1 MRLSLSILFQ
11 LITTLLFAQLGN
23 SGDNV
28 GSKVIVTGKV
38 VEMDTN
44 QPLEYA
50 TVVFI
55 DKDGK
60 IIEGGITDTKG
71 NYNIKVPTGVYTIQ
85 FEFISYKTIAL
96 PNQRIFKNTRLPTIT
111 LSLDSES
118 LDEIVI
124 RAETTEVQIRLDKK
138 IYNIGKDLTTSGATI
153 GDALNNVP
161 SVTVDLDGTIAL
173 RGNENV
179 QILINGRPS
188 AIAGFGSTEALRQL
202 PAESIDRVEV
212 ITSPS
217 ARYDAEGTAGI
228 LNIVLKKEK
237 LLGLNGSILTSIG
250 TPFSFALSGN
260 INLRTD
266 KFNIFN
272 NSGYRY
278 RKSPG
283 NAIFENNFFS
293 NNIENPLVIEERD
306 YDRLSRRFNTNL
318 GVEYFITEKS
328 SITTSVFMHL
338 GADKDV
344 INNFTDE
351 FDSSN
356 MLNISRIRTET
367 ETEDD
372 LGYQISINYINRF
385 DNKGHELTTDL
396 QFERDTETPNSFII
410 EQNIFPITTILPSED
425 ISEEEDNTEYL
436 AQLDYV
442 RPIGENAQFEAGYR
456 GKFEKKITDY
466 ILLEEV
472 GTTGIFIKNDSI
484 SNLFTYK
491 QNVQALYTQYGNKIG
506 NFTFLLGLRLE
517 STYLKGEVTGE
528 DVTND
533 DEFNINF
540 DKDFIGLF
548 PTVNLVYEFNEK
560 ENITLGY
567 NRRINRPRYWF
578 LNPFPSRS
586 SEANIFQGNPGLDPA
601 YASAFDLGY
610 LKRWEKITLTSSI
623 YYQYETDAFT
633 RIQEDTGE
641 LTSNGIP
648 IIRSLPINLATNQR
662 YGFEAGMLFN
672 AVKWL
677 RINGSL
683 NIFRFVTEGDFNGVD
698 YGAEDTSW
706 FSRLSVKVTL
716 PANIEW
722 QTNAFYRGPR
732 NNSQTESEGIF
743 SLNLAISKDFLKD
756 NATIGISVS
765 DLLNSRKRKSVT
777 LTDTFRSYSEFQW
790 RERQINL
797 NFTYRFNQ
805 KKQRQPNGREQGFE
819 EEGGF
824 GG

>member
-1 MRLSLSILFQ
+1 MRLAISVLFL
-11 LITTLLFAQLGN
+11 LISPLFFAQRGN
-23 SGDNV
+23 SSDNAA
-28 GSKVIVTGKV
+28 KVRVTGKV
-38 VEMDTN
+38 VEKSTN
-44 QPLEYA
+44 LPLEY
-50 TVVFI
+50 TTIVFV
-55 DKDGK
+55 DKDDK
-60 IIEGGITDTKG
+60 IIEGGITDPKG
-71 NYNIKVPTGVYTIQ
+71 NYNIEVPKGVYTIQ
-85 FEFISYKTIAL
+85 FEFISYKTSSL
-96 PNQRIFKNTRLPTIT
+96 TNQRIFRNTKLPTML
-111 LSLDSES
+111 LSLDSEI
-118 LDEIVI
+118 LDEIVV

-138 IYNIGKDLTTSGATI
+138 IYHIGKDLTTSGATI

-161 SVTVDLDGTIAL
+161 SVTVDVDGTIAL

-237 LLGLNGSILTSIG
+237 TLGLNGSVLTSIG
-250 TPFSFALSGN
+250 TPFSIGLSGN

-272 NSGYRY
+272 SSGYRY

-293 NNIENPLVIEERD
+293 NTIENPLVIEERE
-306 YDRLSRRFNTNL
+306 YDRSSRRFNTNL
-318 GVEYFITEKS
+318 GMEYFITEKS
-328 SITTSVFMHL
+328 SITASVFMHL
-338 GADKDV
+338 GADEDV

-351 FDSSN
+351 FDAQN
-356 MLNISRIRTET
+356 ILNISRIRTET

-372 LGYQISINYINRF
+372 LGYQISLNYINRF
-385 DNKGHELTTDL
+385 DDKGHELTTDL

-410 EQNIFPITTILPSED
+410 ERNTFPITTILPSED

-466 ILLEEV
+466 VLLEEV
-472 GTTGIFIKNDSI
+472 GTTGVFVRNDSI

-491 QNVQALYTQYGNKIG
+491 QNVQAFYTQYGNKIG
-506 NFTFLLGLRLE
+506 NFSFLLGLRME
-517 STYLKGEVTGE
+517 STSLKGDVTGE
-528 DVTND
+528 DVSNN

-548 PTVNLVYEFNEK
+548 PTVNLVYELNEK
-560 ENITLGY
+560 ENITFGY
-567 NRRINRPRYWF
+567 NRRINRPRHWF

-623 YYQYETDAFT
+623 YYQYETGAFT

-672 AVKWL
+672 AAKWL
-677 RINGSL
+677 RLNGSL

-716 PANIEW
+716 PAKIEW

-743 SLNLAISKDFLKD
+743 SINLAVSKDFLKD

-805 KKQRQPNGREQGFE
+805 KKERQRNGRGAEFE

>member
-1 MRLSLSILFQ
+1 MRLAISVLFL
-11 LITTLLFAQLGN
+11 LISPLFFAQRGN
-23 SGDNV
+23 SSDNAA
-28 GSKVIVTGKV
+28 KVRVTGKV
-38 VEMDTN
+38 VEKGTN
-44 QPLEYA
+44 LPLEYA
-50 TVVFI
+50 TIVFV
-55 DKDGK
+55 DKDDK
-60 IIEGGITDTKG
+60 IIEGGITDPKG
-71 NYNIKVPTGVYTIQ
+71 NYNIEVPKGVYTIQ
-85 FEFISYKTIAL
+85 FEFISYKISSLT
-96 PNQRIFKNTRLPTIT
+96 NQRIFKNTELPTMS
-111 LSLDSES
+111 LSLDSEI
-118 LDEIVI
+118 LDEIVV

-138 IYNIGKDLTTSGATI
+138 IYHIGKDLTTSGATI

-161 SVTVDLDGTIAL
+161 SVTVDVDGTIAL

-237 LLGLNGSILTSIG
+237 TLGLNGSVLTSIG
-250 TPFSFALSGN
+250 TPFSIGLSGN

-272 NSGYRY
+272 SSGYRY

-293 NNIENPLVIEERD
+293 NTIENPLVIEERE
-306 YDRLSRRFNTNL
+306 YDRSSRRFNTNL
-318 GVEYFITEKS
+318 GMEYFITEKS
-328 SITTSVFMHL
+328 SITASVFMHL
-338 GADKDV
+338 GADEDV

-351 FDSSN
+351 FDAQN
-356 MLNISRIRTET
+356 ILNISRIRTET

-372 LGYQISINYINRF
+372 LGYQISLNYINRF
-385 DNKGHELTTDL
+385 DDKGHELTTDL

-410 EQNIFPITTILPSED
+410 ERNTFPITTILPSED

-466 ILLEEV
+466 VLLEEV
-472 GTTGIFIKNDSI
+472 GTTGVFVRNDSI

-491 QNVQALYTQYGNKIG
+491 QNVQAFYTQYGNKIG
-506 NFTFLLGLRLE
+506 NFSFLLGLRME
-517 STYLKGEVTGE
+517 STSLKGEVTGE
-528 DVTND
+528 DVSNN

-548 PTVNLVYEFNEK
+548 PTVNLVYELNKK
-560 ENITLGY
+560 ENITFGY
-567 NRRINRPRYWF
+567 NRRINRPRHWF

-610 LKRWEKITLTSSI
+610 LNRWEKITLTSSI
-623 YYQYETDAFT
+623 YYQYETGAFT

-672 AVKWL
+672 AAKWL
-677 RINGSL
+677 RLNGSL

-716 PANIEW
+716 PAKIEW

-743 SLNLAISKDFLKD
+743 SINLGVSKDFLKD

-805 KKQRQPNGREQGFE
+805 KKERQRNGRGAEFE

>member
-1 MRLSLSILFQ
+1 MRLSLSILFL
-11 LITTLLFAQLGN
+11 LITSLLFAQRGN

-28 GSKVIVTGKV
+28 GPKVSVTGKV
-38 VEMDTN
+38 VEKDTN

-50 TVVFI
+50 TVAFI
-55 DKDGK
+55 DKNGQ
-60 IIEGGITDTKG
+60 IIEGGITDAKG

-85 FEFISYKTIAL
+85 FEFISYKTISL
-96 PNQRIFKNTRLPTIT
+96 PNQRIFKNTRLSTIA

-118 LDEIVI
+118 LDEIVV

-161 SVTVDLDGTIAL
+161 SVTVDVDGTIAL

-228 LNIVLKKEK
+228 LNIVLRKEK
-237 LLGLNGSILTSIG
+237 TQGLNGSVLTTIG
-250 TPFSFALSGN
+250 EPFSLGLTGN
-260 INLRTD
+260 INLRTN
-266 KFNIFN
+266 KFNLFN

-293 NNIENPLVIEERD
+293 NNIENPLVIEERE

-318 GVEYFITEKS
+318 GVEYFITERS
-328 SITTSVFMHL
+328 SVTASAFMHL

-344 INNFTDE
+344 VTNITDE
-351 FDSSN
+351 FDAMN
-356 MLNISRIRTET
+356 ILNISRIRTET

-372 LGYQISINYINRF
+372 IGYQISLNYINRF
-385 DNKGHELTTDL
+385 DDKGHELATDL

-410 EQNIFPITTILPSED
+410 ERNIFPITTILPSEE
-425 ISEEEDNTEYL
+425 ISEENDNTEYL

-506 NFTFLLGLRLE
+506 NFTFLLGIRME

-528 DVTND
+528 DVTID
-533 DEFNINF
+533 DDFNINF
-540 DKDFIGLF
+540 DKNLIGLF
-548 PTVNLVYEFNEK
+548 PTVNLVYELNDE
-560 ENITLGY
+560 ENITFGY
-567 NRRINRPRYWF
+567 NRRINRPRHWF

-610 LKRWEKITLTSSI
+610 LKRWERITLTSSI
-623 YYQYETDAFT
+623 YYQYETGAFT

-672 AVKWL
+672 AAKWL
-677 RINGSL
+677 RLNGSL

-706 FSRLSVKVTL
+706 FSRLSAKVTL
-716 PANIEW
+716 PAKIEW

-732 NNSQTESEGIF
+732 NNSQTESKGIF
-743 SLNLAISKDFLKD
+743 SINLAISKDFLKD

-790 RERQINL
+790 RERQINF

-805 KKQRQPNGREQGFE
+805 KKQRQPNGREQGFG

>member
-1 MRLSLSILFQ
+1 MRLAISVLFL
-11 LITTLLFAQLGN
+11 LISPLFFAQRGN
-23 SGDNV
+23 SSDNAA
-28 GSKVIVTGKV
+28 KVRVTGKV
-38 VEMDTN
+38 VEKGTN
-44 QPLEYA
+44 LPLEY
-50 TVVFI
+50 TTIVFV
-55 DKDGK
+55 DKDDK
-60 IIEGGITDTKG
+60 IIEGGITDPKG
-71 NYNIKVPTGVYTIQ
+71 NYNIEVPKGVYTIQ
-85 FEFISYKTIAL
+85 FEFISYKTSSL
-96 PNQRIFKNTRLPTIT
+96 TNQRIFRNTKLPTML
-111 LSLDSES
+111 LSLDSEI
-118 LDEIVI
+118 LDEIVV

-138 IYNIGKDLTTSGATI
+138 IYHIGKDLTTSGATI

-161 SVTVDLDGTIAL
+161 SVTVDVDGTIAL

-237 LLGLNGSILTSIG
+237 TLGLNGSVLTSIG
-250 TPFSFALSGN
+250 TPFSIGLSGN

-272 NSGYRY
+272 SSGYRY

-293 NNIENPLVIEERD
+293 NTIENPLVIEERE
-306 YDRLSRRFNTNL
+306 YDRSSRRFNTNL
-318 GVEYFITEKS
+318 GMEYFITEKS
-328 SITTSVFMHL
+328 SITASVFMHL
-338 GADKDV
+338 GADEDV

-351 FDSSN
+351 FDAQN
-356 MLNISRIRTET
+356 ILNISRIRTET

-372 LGYQISINYINRF
+372 LGYQISLNYINRF
-385 DNKGHELTTDL
+385 DDKGHELTTDL

-410 EQNIFPITTILPSED
+410 ERNTFPITTILPSED

-466 ILLEEV
+466 VLLEEV
-472 GTTGIFIKNDSI
+472 GTTGVFVRNDSI

-491 QNVQALYTQYGNKIG
+491 QNVQAFYTQYGNKIG
-506 NFTFLLGLRLE
+506 NFSFLLGLRME
-517 STYLKGEVTGE
+517 STSLKGDVTGE
-528 DVTND
+528 DVSNN

-548 PTVNLVYEFNEK
+548 PTVNLVYELNEK
-560 ENITLGY
+560 ENITFGY
-567 NRRINRPRYWF
+567 NRRINRPRHWF

-623 YYQYETDAFT
+623 YYQYETGAFT

-672 AVKWL
+672 AAKWL
-677 RINGSL
+677 RLNGSL

-716 PANIEW
+716 PAKIEW

-743 SLNLAISKDFLKD
+743 SINLAVSKDFLKD

-805 KKQRQPNGREQGFE
+805 KKERQRNGRGAEFE

>member
-1 MRLSLSILFQ
+1 MRLSLSILFL
-11 LITTLLFAQLGN
+11 LITTLFFAQRGN

-38 VEMDTN
+38 VEKDTN

-50 TVVFI
+50 TVAFI
-55 DKDGK
+55 DKNGQ
-60 IIEGGITDTKG
+60 IIEGGITDAKG

-85 FEFISYKTIAL
+85 FEFISYKTISL
-96 PNQRIFKNTRLPTIT
+96 PNQRIFKNTRLSTIA
-111 LSLDSES
+111 LSLDTES
-118 LDEIVI
+118 LDEIVV

-161 SVTVDLDGTIAL
+161 SVTVDVDGTIAL

-228 LNIVLKKEK
+228 LNIVLRKEK
-237 LLGLNGSILTSIG
+237 TQGLNGSVLTTIG
-250 TPFSFALSGN
+250 EPFSLGLTGN
-260 INLRTD
+260 INLRTN
-266 KFNIFN
+266 KFNLFN

-328 SITTSVFMHL
+328 SITPSVFMHL

-356 MLNISRIRTET
+356 MLKISRIRTET

-372 LGYQISINYINRF
+372 IGYQISLNYINRF
-385 DNKGHELTTDL
+385 DDKGHVLTTDL

-410 EQNIFPITTILPSED
+410 ERNIFPITTILPSEE
-425 ISEEEDNTEYL
+425 ISEENDNTEYL

-442 RPIGENAQFEAGYR
+442 LPIGENAQFEAGYR

-466 ILLEEV
+466 ILMEEV
-472 GTTGIFIKNDSI
+472 GTTGIFVRNDSI
-484 SNLFTYK
+484 SNLFTYR

-506 NFTFLLGLRLE
+506 DFTFLLGLRME

-528 DVTND
+528 DVTNE

-540 DKDFIGLF
+540 DKDLIGLF
-548 PTVNLVYEFNEK
+548 PTVNLVYELNEE
-560 ENITLGY
+560 ENITFGY
-567 NRRINRPRYWF
+567 NRRINRPRHWF

-610 LKRWEKITLTSSI
+610 LKRWKKITLTSSI
-623 YYQYETDAFT
+623 YYQHETGAFT

-662 YGFEAGMLFN
+662 YGFEAGVLFN

-683 NIFRFVTEGDFNGVD
+683 NLFRFVTEGDFNGVD

-706 FSRLSVKVTL
+706 FSRLSAKVTL

-756 NATIGISVS
+756 NATIGVSVS

>member
-1 MRLSLSILFQ
+1 
-11 LITTLLFAQLGN
+11 
-23 SGDNV
+23 
-28 GSKVIVTGKV
+28 
-38 VEMDTN
+38 
-44 QPLEYA
+44 
-50 TVVFI
+50 VFV
-55 DKDGK
+55 DKDDK
-60 IIEGGITDTKG
+60 IIEGGITDPKG
-71 NYNIKVPTGVYTIQ
+71 NYNIEVPKGVYTIQ
-85 FEFISYKTIAL
+85 FEFISYKTSSL
-96 PNQRIFKNTRLPTIT
+96 TNQRIFKNTKLPTMS
-111 LSLDSES
+111 LSLDSEI
-118 LDEIVI
+118 LDEIVV

-138 IYNIGKDLTTSGATI
+138 IYHIGKDLTTSGATI

-161 SVTVDLDGTIAL
+161 SVTVDVDGTIAL

-237 LLGLNGSILTSIG
+237 TLGLNGSVLTSIG
-250 TPFSFALSGN
+250 TPFSIGLSGN

-272 NSGYRY
+272 SSGYRY

-293 NNIENPLVIEERD
+293 NTIENPLVIEERE
-306 YDRLSRRFNTNL
+306 YDRSSRRFNTNL
-318 GVEYFITEKS
+318 GMEYFITEKS
-328 SITTSVFMHL
+328 SITASVFMHL
-338 GADKDV
+338 GADEDV

-351 FDSSN
+351 FDAQN
-356 MLNISRIRTET
+356 ILNISRIRTET

-372 LGYQISINYINRF
+372 LGYQISLNYINRF
-385 DNKGHELTTDL
+385 DDKGHELTTDL

-410 EQNIFPITTILPSED
+410 ERNTFPITTILPSED

-466 ILLEEV
+466 VLLEEV
-472 GTTGIFIKNDSI
+472 GTTGVFVRNDSI

-491 QNVQALYTQYGNKIG
+491 QNVQAFYTQYGNKIG
-506 NFTFLLGLRLE
+506 NFSFLLGLRME
-517 STYLKGEVTGE
+517 STSLKGDVTGE
-528 DVTND
+528 DVSNN

-548 PTVNLVYEFNEK
+548 PTVNLVYELNEK
-560 ENITLGY
+560 ENITFGY
-567 NRRINRPRYWF
+567 NRRINRPRHWF

-610 LKRWEKITLTSSI
+610 LKRWEKITLTSSV
-623 YYQYETDAFT
+623 YYQYETGAFT

-672 AVKWL
+672 AAKWL
-677 RINGSL
+677 RLNGSL

-716 PANIEW
+716 PAKIEW

-743 SLNLAISKDFLKD
+743 SINLAVSKDFLKD

-805 KKQRQPNGREQGFE
+805 KKERQRNGRGAEFE